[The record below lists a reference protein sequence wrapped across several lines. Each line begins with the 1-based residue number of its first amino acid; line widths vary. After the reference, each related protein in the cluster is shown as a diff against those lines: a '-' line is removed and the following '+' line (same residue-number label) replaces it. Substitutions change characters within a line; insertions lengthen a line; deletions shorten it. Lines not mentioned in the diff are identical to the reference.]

1 MSGGIFGDGDQESEE
16 VNEKLGE
23 LMGMPP
29 SFFRSDNG
37 TRDSE
42 FRQLSTFKG
51 SEKAAKYVE
60 LIAALTPGE
69 MTAQFMQTAPVQVQT
84 AMKETILSLFGSLY
98 GTPAFDSSIVS
109 TQRAIGSLF
118 YQMEMTGYMFRNAE
132 YRQSLEKSL
141 SVALLE
147 SSEASQAYTPVQGNV
162 SVRLGQETVTVDAE
176 SYVSEL
182 RREVESLRSEIAAMK
197 EKEEQAA
204 DSKSVVSYIQ
214 QLSQE
219 EIKSLS
225 ENISPE
231 VIEAMQHLVKT
242 VMRGISGGETL
253 PPLLSAMI
261 GQDVDMVTEVPTGV
275 LAQLCMWQLVVG
287 YNLREI
293 ENRENLQNKI

>member
-1 MSGGIFGDGDQESEE
+1 
-16 VNEKLGE
+16 
-23 LMGMPP
+23 
-29 SFFRSDNG
+29 
-37 TRDSE
+37 
-42 FRQLSTFKG
+42 
-51 SEKAAKYVE
+51 
-60 LIAALTPGE
+60 
-69 MTAQFMQTAPVQVQT
+69 
-84 AMKETILSLFGSLY
+84 
-98 GTPAFDSSIVS
+98 
-109 TQRAIGSLF
+109 
-118 YQMEMTGYMFRNAE
+118 MFRNAE